1 MDLSEENLT
10 KQSSLSFVKKSLPHI
25 LVDEK
30 PPVQSS
36 FTGLP
41 GRDIRRK
48 SVAARKSSQNFSV
61 TNSEELRDSISH
73 LAPPHANEDRGSATP
88 QTLSRLQAK
97 VSSYSAFASVHKLN
111 RADKRREVS
120 FLQDLVRSF
129 ALLFLQCVRF
139 ILLGL
144 SLHQSARSFI
154 L

>member
-73 LAPPHANEDRGSATP
+73 LALPHANEDR
-88 QTLSRLQAK
+88 QKYLRVQAK

-129 ALLFLQCVRF
+129 A
-139 ILLGL
+139 
-144 SLHQSARSFI
+144 
-154 L
+154 

>member
-10 KQSSLSFVKKSLPHI
+10 KQSSLSFVNKSLPHI

-120 FLQDLVRSF
+120 FL
-129 ALLFLQCVRF
+129 
-139 ILLGL
+139 
-144 SLHQSARSFI
+144 
-154 L
+154 